1 MRANGLKYLTI
12 YDELKKEITE
22 GNYAI
27 GASFPTEPAL
37 QERFNVSRITVRR
50 AVQMLVDEGYLRRMH
65 GVGTIVISQKE
76 SLQLQDLISFS
87 KENDG
92 KVVQSTLLSFEPYF
106 FASSYICSKLDLP
119 KNSTVSCHEKL
130 RWVDEKVIGFQRVYC
145 PNFLSLTKKE
155 VSMPNVSL
163 YEVFN
168 EKGYRVT
175 KANETI
181 ESVVADKKLAQRLKI
196 EKGDPLLYV
205 QRTTSDQVGRLVEF
219 AEFFYR
225 GDRYQYHVELQAP
238 S

>member
-1 MRANGLKYLTI
+1 MKANGLKYLTI

-22 GNYAI
+22 GIYVI
-27 GASFPTEPAL
+27 GDSFPTEPVL

-65 GVGTIVISQKE
+65 GVGTIVISNKE

-87 KENDG
+87 KENDD
-92 KVVQSTLLSFEPYF
+92 KVVQFTLLSFEPYF
-106 FASSYICSKLDLP
+106 FASPYICTKLDLP
-119 KNSTVSCHEKL
+119 KNSSVSCHEKL
-130 RWVDEKVIGFQRVYC
+130 RWVDGKVIGFQRVYC
-145 PNFLSLTKKE
+145 PSFLSLTKKE
-155 VSMPNVSL
+155 VSKPNVSL

-168 EKGYRVT
+168 EKGYHVN
-175 KANETI
+175 KADETI
-181 ESVVADKKLAQRLKI
+181 ESVVADKKLAQHLKI

-205 QRTTSDQVGRLVEF
+205 QRITSDQVGRLIEF